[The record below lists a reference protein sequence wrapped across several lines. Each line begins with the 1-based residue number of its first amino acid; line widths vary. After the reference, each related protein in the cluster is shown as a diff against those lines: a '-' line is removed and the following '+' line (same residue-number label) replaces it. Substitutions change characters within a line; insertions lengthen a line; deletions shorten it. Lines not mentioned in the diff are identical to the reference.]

1 MDENRETRTGQHYS
15 YTFKNKRVG
24 DAVAMLILIVFL
36 AFTILVFRFIN
47 SGSIIPALL
56 TVALFVFGIL
66 FGVYYIFSK
75 RVYRRCTE
83 RTEGVVTSDYA
94 EVSTPNIGNQEY
106 RAGNHGYRRVTSSA
120 PVILFRDRTGKE
132 YRCVS
137 TVARQHMDSAAG
149 RKVIVRYDPEHPET
163 NYVEKSGKPLILWI
177 FIGVSVFF
185 VVMAGLWVVGFFMLA
200 AF

>member
-1 MDENRETRTGQHYS
+1 MEENRETRTSQHYS

-24 DAVAMLILIVFL
+24 NAVAMLILIVFL
-36 AFTILVFRFIN
+36 AFTMLIFHFIS

-56 TVALFVFGIL
+56 TVAIFVLGIL
-66 FGVYYIFSK
+66 FGVYYIFSR

-83 RTEGVVTSDYA
+83 RTEGIVTSDYA
-94 EVSTPNIGNQEY
+94 EVATPNIGNQEEM
-106 RAGNHGYRRVTSSA
+106 AGVQGCKRVTSSA

-137 TVARQHMDSAAG
+137 PVARQNMDWEAG

-177 FIGVSVFF
+177 FIGVAALF
-185 VVMAGLWVVGFFMLA
+185 VVMAGLWVVGFLMLA